1 MKIGVVTKLNK
12 EEAVEEAKKLLAW
25 AQEKGVEVFIDR
37 DLAMKTGYGE
47 GYDKNRIPEL
57 IDVLVVLGGDGTLL
71 SAARLVGT
79 KEVPILGVNLGSLGF
94 LTEIALD
101 ELYDVMEKVLRGEY
115 ECEERMMLCARVYR
129 WGEEVAAYTVLND
142 AVINKGTLARI
153 IDLETKV
160 DGEYITTYRA
170 DGLIISTPTGST
182 AYSLSAGGPIVH
194 PSLNSIIISPICPF
208 TLTNRPI
215 VLPEHMKI
223 EVTLKTPESDVLL
236 TLDGQVGF
244 PLRVG
249 DIVKVERASRHLLL
263 IKSPTRSYFEVL
275 RKKLK
280 WGS

>member
-1 MKIGVVTKLNK
+1 MKIGIVTKINK
-12 EEAVEEAKKLLAW
+12 EEAIEETKKLLAW
-25 AQEKGVEVFIDR
+25 AEGKGIEVFIDR
-37 DLAMKTGYGE
+37 DLAIKTGYRE
-47 GYDKNRIPEL
+47 GYDKNRIPEM
-57 IDVLVVLGGDGTLL
+57 IDLLVVLGGDGTLL

-79 KEVPILGVNLGSLGF
+79 REVPILGVNLGSLGF
-94 LTEIALD
+94 LTEITLD
-101 ELYDVMEKVLRGEY
+101 ELYDVMEGVLKGDFEY
-115 ECEERMMLCARVYR
+115 EERMMLCARVYR
-129 WGEEVAAYTVLND
+129 WGEEVATYTVLND

-153 IDLETKV
+153 IDLETRV

-182 AYSLSAGGPIVH
+182 AYSLSAGGPIVY
-194 PSLNSIIISPICPF
+194 PSLNSIIIAPICPF

-249 DIVKVERASRHLLL
+249 DVVTIEKASRHLRLV
-263 IKSPTRSYFEVL
+263 KSPTRSYFEVL
-275 RKKLK
+275 RRKLK

>member
-1 MKIGVVTKLNK
+1 MKIGIITKLNK
-12 EEAVEEAKKLLAW
+12 EEAIEETKRLLTW
-25 AQEKGVEVFIDR
+25 AEERDVEVFIDR
-37 DLAMKTGYGE
+37 DLATKTGYRE
-47 GYDKNRIPEL
+47 GYDKNEIPEL
-57 IDVLVVLGGDGTLL
+57 IDLLVVLGGDGTLL

-94 LTEIALD
+94 LTEITLD
-101 ELYDVMEKVLRGEY
+101 ELYQVMDRVVKGDF

-182 AYSLSAGGPIVH
+182 AYSLSAGGPIVY
-194 PSLNSIIISPICPF
+194 PSLHSIIIAPICPF

-215 VLPEHMKI
+215 VLPEHMRI
-223 EVTLKTPESDVLL
+223 EVTLRTPESDVLL

-249 DIVKVERASRHLLL
+249 DIVAIEKASGHLLL
-263 IKSPTRSYFEVL
+263 VKSPTRSYFEVL
-275 RKKLK
+275 RRKLK